1 MSRPL
6 ELFLHANE
14 APRAD
19 DDVVDQFDLE
29 QASGLDQLFGD
40 VDVVLGGGR
49 VAAGVVVA
57 DDDARAIAGDGGPED
72 LCHAQTHVS
81 SHIIEEL
88 SPKVRM
94 IPF

>member
-14 APRAD
+14 TTSAD
-19 DDVVDQFDLE
+19 DDVIDQFDFE
-29 QASGLDQLFGD
+29 QVAGLDQLLRD
-40 VDVVLGGGR
+40 VDVVFGGGW

-94 IPF
+94 VPF